1 MLKID
6 LHTHTI
12 ASGHAFNTI
21 YEMAKTTSE
30 RGVNVLGITEHGPE
44 TLGSA
49 KEVYFECLDRVPKK
63 LYGVKLLFGVELNI
77 LDGKGKVDLSEAT
90 LKKLDFASGFHFRMI
105 RSCEGKSQEENT
117 AAIIE
122 AIKNPYVSILVHT
135 YYRPKINIDI
145 EKVAQA
151 ACDNNKLMEISTVHF
166 EREGKLNEENFTRLM
181 KMIKVVQKNNF
192 KILLSSDAHVES
204 EIAVDKG
211 FRANMKQLGLTDK
224 DIANND
230 IKYLRKFIKNI

>member
-21 YEMAKTTSE
+21 YEMAKTASE
-30 RGVNVLGITEHGPE
+30 RGVKVLGITEHGPE

-49 KEVYFECLDRVPKK
+49 KEVYFECLDHVPKK
-63 LYGVKLLFGVELNI
+63 LYGVKLLFGAELNI
-77 LDGKGKVDLSEAT
+77 INEQGCVDLSEAT
-90 LKKLDFASGFHFRMI
+90 LKRLDFTSGFHIADSF
-105 RSCEGKSQEENT
+105 KSQSQKT
-117 AAIIE
+117 CTSAIIE
-122 AIKNPYVSILVHT
+122 AIKNPYVSVLVHAYKPSNHIDT
-135 YYRPKINIDI
+135 DI
-145 EKVAQA
+145 EKIAQA
-151 ACDNNKLMEISTVHF
+151 ACDNKKLMEISLTHF
-166 EREGKLNEENFTRLM
+166 DNRVAIHGERLERL
-181 KMIKVVQKNNF
+181 KMMIRIVKKNNL

-204 EIAVDKG
+204 EIGVDKG

-230 IKYLRKFIKNI
+230 INYLRKFIKNI

>member
-21 YEMAKTTSE
+21 YEMAEAASKK
-30 RGVNVLGITEHGPE
+30 GIKVLGITEHGPE

-63 LYGVKLLFGVELNI
+63 LYGVKLMFGAELNI
-77 LDGKGKVDLSEAT
+77 IDEQGSVDLSEAT
-90 LKKLDFASGFHFRMI
+90 LKRLDFTLGFHI
-105 RSCEGKSQEENT
+105 ANSYKGSNESQT
-117 AAIIE
+117 AAVIE
-122 AIKNPYVSILVHT
+122 AIKNPYVSIIVHS
-135 YYRPKINIDI
+135 YYRPIDTDV

-151 ACDNNKLMEISTVHF
+151 ACDNDKLMEISLTHF
-166 EREGKLNEENFTRLM
+166 ENSWKTLSGERLERLK
-181 KMIKVVQKNNF
+181 KMIKIIKKNNF
-192 KILLSSDAHVES
+192 KILLGSDAHVIT
-204 EIAVDKG
+204 EIGIDEAFQKNKKELD
-211 FRANMKQLGLTDK
+211 LTDK

-230 IKYLRKFIKNI
+230 IKYLRKFIRNI